1 MSLQGSSSNTVKRA
15 FDRTLRHFGQS
26 KAWSPGLFAFFV
38 AVTAVISFL
47 TDALRLDSLDPLWI
61 LASATGWTPALI
73 IGILYKALVLNR
85 DPDKRRPWLSL
96 FVAGLAG
103 VSRNLTVGWMA
114 SILELDNSSIW
125 AFRAFGGFLIGTG
138 LFAIWSAGL
147 GSRLEY
153 ISSLEKLAVAQRRL
167 AQTREHIP
175 DHLVEVNTLLEE
187 RTRDSLIPQFESI
200 RQQVG
205 QSESIPNA
213 VEHLRQALSE
223 QIRPVMEKLAKEKPE
238 PLELRDFENYRVVAP
253 KLPETYRLREK
264 IMIGWSTMMVWMGI
278 ALWFVFLSTEN
289 ALVRSIVAVAPYA
302 ATLAVLKLCVPKQ
315 MTFSKRSGIALTVL
329 FALISSTASGLV
341 IWSFQL
347 SLGEYLMLMGFVVLS
362 GLIGPVFLLQ
372 VNSRVDLRLANEAML
387 NSYLEDIA
395 KENARFAQRLWV
407 FRKRWLLVLH
417 GTVQSALTAAIVR
430 LQSADQDEAVSRQL
444 ALQDIQRAEL
454 AVKTQLETPQNFER
468 ELSELVR
475 VWRGICDVKTKIS
488 ERAKRVIYKQADVA
502 FCANEILKEAIS
514 NAVRHGSATSAVVSI
529 DRELD
534 DLLTIR
540 VWNNG
545 TTPDA
550 KNRIGIGSEML
561 NEVCLRWN
569 LSGTR
574 GDVTLLAELP
584 VGLGN

>member
-1 MSLQGSSSNTVKRA
+1 MSLQGSSSKRVKRTL
-15 FDRTLRHFGQS
+15 DRTLRYFGQS
-26 KAWSPGLFAFFV
+26 KAWSTGLFGFFV
-38 AVTAVISFL
+38 LVTAVLSFL

-73 IGILYKALVLNR
+73 VGLLYKVLILNR
-85 DPDKRRPWLSL
+85 NPDKRRPWLSL

-114 SILELDNSSIW
+114 TILELDNSGIW
-125 AFRAFGGFLIGTG
+125 AFRAFGGFIIGSAV
-138 LFAIWSAGL
+138 FAMWAAAL

-153 ISSLEKLAVAQRRL
+153 VASLERLAIAQRRL
-167 AQTREHIP
+167 ARTREQIP
-175 DHLVEVNTLLEE
+175 EQLTVVNELLEA
-187 RTRDSLIPQFESI
+187 RTRESLIPQFEAI

-205 QSESIPNA
+205 NSDSIPAA
-213 VEHLRQALSE
+213 VEHLREALNE
-223 QIRPVMEKLAKEKPE
+223 QIRPVMEKLAKEKPA
-238 PLELRDFENYRVVAP
+238 PVELRDFDDYRVIAP
-253 KLPETYRLREK
+253 KLPESYRLREK
-264 IMIGWSTMMVWMGI
+264 IMVGWSTTMVWIGI

-289 ALVRSIVAVAPYA
+289 GLVRSLFAVAPYS
-302 ATLAVLKLCVPKQ
+302 ATLAALKLCVPKQ
-315 MTFSKRSGIALTVL
+315 KTFSKRTGIGLTVF
-329 FALISSTASGLV
+329 FAMLSAAASGFV
-341 IWSFQL
+341 IWHFEISI
-347 SLGEYLMLMGFVVLS
+347 GEYLMVMGFVLLS

-372 VNSRVDLRLANEAML
+372 VNSRVDMRLENEAIL

-430 LQSADQDEAVSRQL
+430 LQSSNQEESVSRQL

-454 AVKTQLETPQNFER
+454 AVKTQLETPQNFEL

-475 VWRGICDVKTKIS
+475 VWRGICDVKTTIS
-488 ERAKRVIYKQADVA
+488 ERAKRVLYKQTDVA

-514 NAVRHGSATSAVVSI
+514 NAVRHGNASSATVNI

-534 DLLTIR
+534 DLLVIK

-545 TTPDA
+545 TAPEGN
-550 KNRIGIGSEML
+550 KPSGIGSEMM

-569 LSGTR
+569 LNGTR

-584 VGLGN
+584 VSLSN